1 MGLFCQI
8 GTHFFPARKDSVLAI
23 SIIPYWYLILRVL
36 SARLHGGDV
45 VTVSMKESESVS
57 KTISFCALHGYC
69 HFIKL

>member
-36 SARLHGGDV
+36 SARLHGGV
-45 VTVSMKESESVS
+45 GAGGGRGHRINERVRE
-57 KTISFCALHGYC
+57 CQ
-69 HFIKL
+69 

>member
-36 SARLHGGDV
+36 SARLHGGGREV
-45 VTVSMKESESVS
+45 GEVIRLGRVTRLSL
-57 KTISFCALHGYC
+57 I
-69 HFIKL
+69 